1 MVGPSPSGTRRRVF
15 GAMLFLPIIALIFH
29 SQAMAQWLL
38 MPLALA
44 MTWEFVSMLAMPWP
58 LRIALMF
65 DVCLFAFPAS
75 LLHKMESLAQ
85 MSLFPVFLALGLLV
99 VGFVWMVARNSLATL
114 FVAILILCIL
124 SARGLLGLP
133 DGHVLL
139 ISLAAVVAACDTV
152 AYFTGRRMGGPR
164 LAPRISPNKT
174 RSGAVGGVLGAVIA
188 CLAVTPFMSL
198 SPAEA
203 VAGGVVIAILAQAG
217 DLFESALKRNLGVK
231 DSGHLIPGHGGFLDR
246 FDGYLLTLP
255 AMWLYMM

>member
-1 MVGPSPSGTRRRVF
+1 MVASSPSGTRRRIF

-29 SQAMAQWLL
+29 SQSMAQWLL

-75 LLHKMESLAQ
+75 LLHKMESAAQ

-99 VGFVWMVARNSLATL
+99 VGFVWMVTRNGLATL
-114 FVAILILCIL
+114 FLGVVILCIL

-139 ISLAAVVAACDTV
+139 ISLAVVVAACDIA
-152 AYFTGRRMGGPR
+152 AYFTGRRIGGPR

-174 RSGAVGGVLGAVIA
+174 RSGAAGGILGAVIA
-188 CLAVTPFMSL
+188 CLAVIPLVSL
-198 SPAEA
+198 SPVQA
-203 VAGGVVIAILAQAG
+203 VVGGVVIAILAQTG

-231 DSGHLIPGHGGFLDR
+231 DSGNLIPGHGGFLDR

-255 AMWLYMM
+255 VMWLYMM